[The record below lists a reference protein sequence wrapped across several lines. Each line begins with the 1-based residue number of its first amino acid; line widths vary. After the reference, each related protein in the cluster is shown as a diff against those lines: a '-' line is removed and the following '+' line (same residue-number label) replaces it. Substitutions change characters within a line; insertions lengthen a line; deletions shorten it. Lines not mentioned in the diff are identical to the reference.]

1 MYRCFVY
8 RFNRPEVVKLLLERG
23 ANPLIGNESS
33 SISPLH
39 EAARRGFTEICI
51 LLLNDSRIKA
61 TTKNYGN
68 VSPLHMACLG
78 VDRATCEL
86 ILKHGA
92 DVTYIS
98 RITKNTPLHFAAWNG
113 DEYICKLLINTGNC
127 SFSLTYMNHLLW
139 FVLVSRTRLK
149 TRESR
154 DIIFSIGQSTCTKEY
169 FTDIFIQVCAAV
181 K

>member
-1 MYRCFVY
+1 MYRCFVC
-8 RFNRPEVVKLLLERG
+8 RFNRSEVVKLLLERG

-61 TTKNYGN
+61 TTINYGHI
-68 VSPLHMACLG
+68 SPLHMACFG
-78 VDRATCEL
+78 GDRATCEL

-98 RITKNTPLHFAAWNG
+98 KVTKNTPLHFAAWNG
-113 DEYICKLLINTGNC
+113 DEYNCKLLINAGNC

-139 FVLVSRTRLK
+139 FVLVSRTRSKQENHTILFSVLASQLVRGN
-149 TRESR
+149 TSR
-154 DIIFSIGQSTCTKEY
+154 TCFSKC
-169 FTDIFIQVCAAV
+169 VPL
-181 K
+181 